1 METKIRELVRSID
14 QAITVAEQ
22 MRERETERSTR
33 IEGLISVLKTIKN
46 QALAGQLPPSQGIVN
61 LGLAR
66 EVADWLDSLDS
77 PLLKAV
83 GKVEREYQKY

>member
-1 METKIRELVRSID
+1 MRELIQSID

-22 MRERETERSTR
+22 MPKTERATR
-33 IEGLISVLKTIKN
+33 IEGLISVLKTIKS
-46 QALAGQLPPSQGIVN
+46 QALADQLPPSQGIVT

-66 EVADWLDSLDS
+66 EVADWIDSLDS

>member
-1 METKIRELVRSID
+1 
-14 QAITVAEQ
+14 
-22 MRERETERSTR
+22 
-33 IEGLISVLKTIKN
+33 VLKSIKN
-46 QALAGQLPPSQGIVN
+46 QALAGQLPPSQGIVT

-66 EVADWLDSLDS
+66 EVADWIDPLDS

>member
-1 METKIRELVRSID
+1 METNMMELIQSID
-14 QAITVAEQ
+14 QAIAVAEQ
-22 MRERETERSTR
+22 MRKTERATR

-46 QALAGQLPPSQGIVN
+46 QALAGQLPPSQGIVT

-66 EVADWLDSLDS
+66 EVADWIDPLDS

>member
-1 METKIRELVRSID
+1 METNMRELIQSID
-14 QAITVAEQ
+14 QAINVAEQ
-22 MRERETERSTR
+22 MPKTERATR
-33 IEGLISVLKTIKN
+33 IEGLISVLKTIKS
-46 QALAGQLPPSQGIVN
+46 QALAGQLPPSQGIVT

-66 EVADWLDSLDS
+66 EVADWIDSLDS

>member
-1 METKIRELVRSID
+1 MRELVQSID

-22 MRERETERSTR
+22 MRETEISTR
-33 IEGLISVLKTIKN
+33 IEGLISVLKSIKN

-66 EVADWLDSLDS
+66 EVADWIDSLDS
-77 PLLKAV
+77 PLLTAV

>member
-1 METKIRELVRSID
+1 MRELVQSID
-14 QAITVAEQ
+14 HAIAVAEQ
-22 MRERETERSTR
+22 MPKTERSTR
-33 IEGLISVLKTIKN
+33 IEGLISVLKTIKS
-46 QALAGQLPPSQGIVN
+46 QALAGQLPPSQGIVT

-66 EVADWLDSLDS
+66 EVADWIDSLDS

>member
-1 METKIRELVRSID
+1 METNMRELIQSID

-22 MRERETERSTR
+22 MPKTERSTR
-33 IEGLISVLKTIKN
+33 IEGLISVLKTIKS
-46 QALAGQLPPSQGIVN
+46 QALAGQLPPSQGIVT

-66 EVADWLDSLDS
+66 EVADWIDSLDS

-83 GKVEREYQKY
+83 GKVERNYQKY

>member
-1 METKIRELVRSID
+1 MRELIQSID
-14 QAITVAEQ
+14 QAINVAEQ
-22 MRERETERSTR
+22 MRKTERSTR
-33 IEGLISVLKTIKN
+33 IEGLISVLKTIKS
-46 QALAGQLPPSQGIVN
+46 QALAGQLPSSQGIVT

-66 EVADWLDSLDS
+66 EVADWIDSLDS

>member
-1 METKIRELVRSID
+1 METKIRELVQSID

-22 MRERETERSTR
+22 MRETEILTQ
-33 IEGLISVLKTIKN
+33 IEGLISVLKTIKS
-46 QALAGQLPPSQGIVN
+46 QALAGQLPPSQGIVT

-66 EVADWLDSLDS
+66 EVADWIDSLDS

-83 GKVEREYQKY
+83 GKAEREYQKY

>member
-1 METKIRELVRSID
+1 MRELIQSID

-22 MRERETERSTR
+22 MPKTERSTR
-33 IEGLISVLKTIKN
+33 IEGLISVLKSIKN
-46 QALAGQLPPSQGIVN
+46 QALAGQLPPSQGIVT

-66 EVADWLDSLDS
+66 EVADWIDPLDS

>member
-1 METKIRELVRSID
+1 METNMRELIQSID

-22 MRERETERSTR
+22 MRKTERSTR

-46 QALAGQLPPSQGIVN
+46 QALAGQLPPSQGIVT

-66 EVADWLDSLDS
+66 EVADWIDSLDS

-83 GKVEREYQKY
+83 GKVERNYQKY